1 MTANRIYIYV
11 AACMLTVAASAQ
23 EDNISPY
30 SMFGIGELQLSE
42 SGRTAGMASTAIG
55 LSGLHFLNTANP
67 AALAALDTAT
77 FIFDLTG
84 SAKGSVFTSGAVTQ
98 KAFSANFTRI
108 ALGTHLTPRWSAA
121 LSMQPYST
129 VNYKVENEDDVEGSE
144 TKTTTLLEGS
154 GGVTRLS
161 FLNSIRLT
169 NRFSAGVDFMLLF
182 GSIDRDASQ
191 SGITINRSSSANT
204 ASFTLGMLYRK
215 LLSENMV
222 FSAGVTYGYKT
233 SLLFD
238 NFLVVTDASG
248 NSLFDDNIASSEIVI
263 PASWGAG
270 ISLTGRKM
278 VIAADYRFQKW
289 SETRD
294 PLTRLRFTD
303 THKFNCGIAF
313 IPSGGAPKTYLGL
326 IEYQAG
332 FNISNSYL
340 TLNGVNP
347 LNMELTTGAGLPLR
361 GGGQLNI
368 GLGLGKRGTTNEGL
382 IREDYM
388 RITISIS
395 MSERMFLKRVY
406 E

>member
-11 AACMLTVAASAQ
+11 TACMVTVAASAQ

-30 SMFGIGELQLSE
+30 SMYGIGELQLGE

-55 LSGLHFLNTANP
+55 LSGLHFLNPANP

-108 ALGTHLTPRWSAA
+108 AVGTHLTPRWSAA

-129 VNYKVENEDDVEGSE
+129 VNYKVENEAYVEGSE

-204 ASFTLGMLYRK
+204 ASFTLGMLYK
-215 LLSENMV
+215 QPLSGNMV

-238 NFLVVTDASG
+238 NSMVVTDASG
-248 NSLFDDNIASSEIVI
+248 NSLFNNKIASSEIFI
-263 PASWGAG
+263 PESWGAG

-313 IPSGGAPKTYLGL
+313 IPSGGVPKTYLGL

-332 FNISNSYL
+332 FIISNSYL

-347 LNMELTTGAGLPLR
+347 LNMELTAGAGLPLR

-368 GLGLGKRGTTNEGL
+368 GLGLGKRGATNESL